1 MKKQELV
8 SFTSKKPEELKKE
21 LLVLKL
27 DFVKTRLNISAGRE
41 KNLKKAKNIDKK
53 IAQISTLLKYKSK
66 ENEFKSNDIDN
77 KK

>member
-8 SFTSKKPEELKKE
+8 NYISKKPEELNKE
-21 LLVLKL
+21 LLEFKL

-41 KNLKKAKNIDKK
+41 KNLKKAKNLGKK
-53 IAQISTLLKYKSK
+53 IAQVSTLLKYKNTESK
-66 ENEFKSNDIDN
+66 LRESVAEN

>member
-8 SFTSKKPEELKKE
+8 NYISKKPEELNKE
-21 LLVLKL
+21 LIGLKL

-41 KNLKKAKNIDKK
+41 KNLKKAKNLGKK
-53 IAQISTLLKYKSK
+53 ISQISTLLNYKNI
-66 ENEFKSNDIDN
+66 ENKLRESVTDN